1 MEGGLY
7 YGARRRPLCLWREVP
22 PKAGGKLLRVL
33 CGSGEVTG
41 IVDFRSSEYKNS
53 LVGAVHAECLL
64 LLLKQVLSLY
74 LLRAR
79 TLSLY

>member
-1 MEGGLY
+1 M
-7 YGARRRPLCLWREVP
+7 
-22 PKAGGKLLRVL
+22 L